1 MKIGPTI
8 IGPLMVVA
16 LVSLAWPTRLSA
28 QDDITTQLWTYYRQ
42 SWTWKPKWEP
52 FGDAAYKIRLDEV
65 NWMQWQVF
73 PSVRYLANATVDL
86 RGGVGLIYTGQE
98 NAVNTLEIRPY
109 QGTRLTWPR
118 LERFDFYHLIR
129 LEERFLFQTG
139 AKPSASL
146 RLRYK
151 LGTVIPIGDV
161 IEHITGYNRTSIP
174 LSIEI
179 FFDGGGIEEQFGSR
193 LRISA
198 GFAYVFS
205 ATWSTDIN
213 LIVQE
218 SRSTDTGDFTT
229 SDIIFQVDL
238 RRRRPALAH

>member
-1 MKIGPTI
+1 MRTWLTI
-8 IGPLMVVA
+8 VGPLTMTA
-16 LVSLAWPTRLSA
+16 LCSLAWPARLSA
-28 QDDITTQLWTYYRQ
+28 QDDVTIQLWTYYRQ

-52 FGDAAYKIRLDEV
+52 FGDAAYKIRVDDV
-65 NWMQWQVF
+65 NWMQFQVY
-73 PSVRYLANATVDL
+73 PSLRYVANATVDL
-86 RGGVGLIYTGQE
+86 RGGLGLIYTGQE
-98 NAVNTLEIRPY
+98 PETNTLEVRPY

-118 LERFDFYHLIR
+118 LKRFDFYHVIR
-129 LEERFLFQTG
+129 LEERFLFQSG
-139 AKPSASL
+139 AKPSVSL

-174 LSIEI
+174 VSIEL
-179 FFDGGGIEEQFGSR
+179 FFDGGDLQEQYASK

-198 GFAYVFS
+198 GFAYIFG
-205 ATWSTDIN
+205 AWSTDIN

-218 SRSTDTGDFTT
+218 SKNTETGDFTT

-238 RRRRPALAH
+238 RRRRPVLLH